1 MRRAVA
7 ALALALAGCSSS
19 ELPADQSAKLD
30 PIAFFIGRSHAT
42 AQLDTILGRPEPVSV
57 DSIGRLGPGGR
68 LILDQVIRQGHKA
81 PRQRR
86 WLMVPISGGK
96 YTGSL
101 TDADGPVT
109 VTVAGPRAT
118 IRYRMRNGMS
128 VDQQL
133 ALQRD
138 RRTLLNRL
146 EVSRFGLRLATL
158 KETIRKVG

>member
-7 ALALALAGCSSS
+7 ALVLALAGCSSS
-19 ELPADQSAKLD
+19 ELPADPGAKLD
-30 PIAFFIGRSHAT
+30 PIAFFTGRSHGTAT
-42 AQLDTILGRPEPVSV
+42 LDTLIGQPEPVSV
-57 DSIGRLGPGGR
+57 DSIGRVGPGGR
-68 LILDQVIRQGHKA
+68 LILDQVIRQADKS
-81 PRQRR
+81 PRQRQWIMIPR
-86 WLMVPISGGK
+86 GGGN
-96 YTGSL
+96 YSGSL

-118 IRYRMRNGMS
+118 IRYRMKNGMR

-158 KETIRKVG
+158 QETIRKAG